1 MFFFPLLF
9 FRHIKPSYRRLQI
22 MSCRSSSLGI
32 TKVEY
37 IARKEPYI
45 YFQRNIRPELSSDF
59 IRFTS
64 CRQAVW
70 FPAIPHMQP
79 DISDKDL
86 EKDDVRSAEFA
97 LWAVN
102 QVKKPHWLYKDR
114 PGFKAKIKHSI
125 ISRQTLTDAESFRLI
140 PVKKYAL
147 CLQPQRLKE
156 FSHSA

>member
-64 CRQAVW
+64 CRQVVW
-70 FPAIPHMQP
+70 FPALPHMQP
-79 DISDKDL
+79 DISDKDR
-86 EKDDVRSAEFA
+86 EQIYANSAQYA
-97 LWAVN
+97 LLAGN

-114 PGFKAKIKHSI
+114 PGFNTKIKHSI
-125 ISRQTLTDAESFRLI
+125 ISRRTLTDAKSFRLM